1 METAYDTT
9 EANSSGQFR
18 WMAAPESHLGIIVL
32 ISKEYMSCQQTF
44 NYISHPLFHFVA
56 CYLVCRGAAIYIA
69 GERKKLP
76 AYII

>member
-32 ISKEYMSCQQTF
+32 ISKGIHE
-44 NYISHPLFHFVA
+44 
-56 CYLVCRGAAIYIA
+56 
-69 GERKKLP
+69 LP
-76 AYII
+76 ANF